1 MIDTVHIESEVAIY
15 FATNPSKRKYD
26 SPLNR
31 QIITD
36 RVSSYGIIPSE
47 TAVFRA
53 IQELANEGA
62 IERADGGDEHT
73 DKLGAAIA
81 ERKRIDRLASGP
93 LTDADFTKYSSMS
106 PADVE
111 YLFHSDALFQ
121 ARYRKACEK
130 WGFKLPGKP
139 APSADI
145 PVESDQSQWRTLDAK
160 TYHSLPTTQI
170 IRLYQSDQGFK
181 RAVDRLIKNGLIV
194 LFLIAGFCGVAQ
206 CTRL

>member
-1 MIDTVHIESEVAIY
+1 MIDTDHIASEVAIY
-15 FATNPSKRKYD
+15 FKTNPSERKYD

-36 RVSSYGIIPSE
+36 RVSSYGVIPSQ

-53 IQELANEGA
+53 IVELLNESA

-73 DKLGAAIA
+73 DKLGGAIA

-111 YLFHSDALFQ
+111 HLFHSDALFQ
-121 ARYRKACEK
+121 ARYRKACAK
-130 WGFKLPGKP
+130 WGFKLPTK
-139 APSADI
+139 SALDAASS
-145 PVESDQSQWRTLDAK
+145 VEPDLGEWRGLDAK
-160 TYHSLPTTQI
+160 TYHSLPTSKI
-170 IRLYQSDQGFK
+170 IQLYRGNQSFK
-181 RAVDRLIKNGLIV
+181 AAVEK
-194 LFLIAGFCGVAQ
+194 LIATGKI
-206 CTRL
+206 